1 MRYPSLA
8 DLRNR
13 AGLTQQ
19 EVAARLLVD
28 QTAVSNW
35 ERGSNPPLKKY
46 RPQLCEIYNTDL
58 TELWDAIQNTMEE
71 RQCQKSKSK

>member
-1 MRYPSLA
+1 MKYLNLA
-8 DLRNR
+8 DLRAR

-35 ERGSNPPLKKY
+35 ERGYNPPLKKY
-46 RPQLCEIYNTDL
+46 RPKLCEIYGVDFTD
-58 TELWDAIQNTMEE
+58 LWDAIENSMKEKE
-71 RQCQKSKSK
+71 RRNPDA

>member
-1 MRYPSLA
+1 MKYPSLA

-35 ERGSNPPLKKY
+35 ERGYNPPLRKY
-46 RPQLCEIYNTDL
+46 RPQLCEIYATDM
-58 TELWDAIQNTMEE
+58 TELWEAIENTMKG
-71 RQCQKSKSK
+71 RKSNA